1 MEMGR
6 DALSAAATAVERLD
20 AFHRRMT
27 ASDIDLES
35 GETIP
40 ESIDAFKA
48 SMDDDFGT
56 PAALDQAFSLVREAN
71 SDLDNGETQM
81 AGLRARTALTLLTA
95 LGIEIGIDDGA
106 TDSGP
111 EAEEIEGL
119 IEQRQTARSEGDFE
133 TADRIRDQ
141 LAEAG
146 IAVEDTAD
154 GVTWHRT

>member
-1 MEMGR
+1 MR
-6 DALSAAATAVERLD
+6 AA
-20 AFHRRMT
+20 
-27 ASDIDLES
+27 DIDLVNGGTDPQS
-35 GETIP
+35 LG
-40 ESIDAFKA
+40 AFREA
-48 SMDDDFGT
+48 MDDDFGT
-56 PAALDQAFSLVREAN
+56 PVALDQAFSLVREAN
-71 SDLDNGETQM
+71 
-81 AGLRARTALTLLTA
+81 AGLDDGELAVAGAKARTAATLFTA